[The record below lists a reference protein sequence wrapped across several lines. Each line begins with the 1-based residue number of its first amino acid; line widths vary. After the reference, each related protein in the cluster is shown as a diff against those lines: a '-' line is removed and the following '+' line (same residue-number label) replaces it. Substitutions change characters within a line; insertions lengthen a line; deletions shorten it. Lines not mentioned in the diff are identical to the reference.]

1 MRLKTILIVAGIV
14 SLISSGVLLVSCG
27 KKSLEGMIIITQAS
41 SSPVSPDYITGKS
54 WRYVPESHLYAI
66 DPGKPGKTPESLT
79 EDFFSACSPE
89 ISYDGK
95 YMLFAAQKES
105 G

>member
-1 MRLKTILIVAGIV
+1 MRLKTILFASGIV
-14 SLISSGVLLVSCG
+14 SLISSGMFLVSCG
-27 KKSLEGMIIITQAS
+27 KKSMEGMIIITQANS
-41 SSPVSPDYITGKS
+41 TTVSPDYITGKS
-54 WRYVPESHLYAI
+54 WRYIPESHLYAI
-66 DPGKPGKTPESLT
+66 DPGNPGKTPESLT

-95 YMLFAAQKES
+95 YMLFAAQKNQ